1 MDLTHFQDGRPRMVD
16 VTEKPE
22 TFRTATAEAFVEL
35 TDEALSALEKGGV
48 GKGDPLVVAQLA
60 GILAAKKTADLIPL
74 CHPLPL
80 TGVEV
85 RVELLK
91 EEKRVRIE
99 ATVKTKAE
107 TGVEMEAKE
116 KGGEALKGLTFVI
129 TGELSRPREEVKAL
143 LRRLGAKVTDSV
155 SRKTSYLVVGENPGS
170 KLEKARALG
179 VPTLTEE
186 ELYRL
191 LEARTGKKAEE
202 LV

>member
-35 TDEALSALEKGGV
+35 TEEALSALEKGGV
-48 GKGDPLVVAQLA
+48 GKGTPSSWPSLRGSSPPRRRRTSSPL
-60 GILAAKKTADLIPL
+60 P
-74 CHPLPL
+74 PPPL

-107 TGVEMEAKE
+107 TGWRW
-116 KGGEALKGLTFVI
+116 
-129 TGELSRPREEVKAL
+129 RP
-143 LRRLGAKVTDSV
+143 
-155 SRKTSYLVVGENPGS
+155 
-170 KLEKARALG
+170 
-179 VPTLTEE
+179 
-186 ELYRL
+186 
-191 LEARTGKKAEE
+191 
-202 LV
+202 

>member
-35 TDEALSALEKGGV
+35 TEEALSALEKGGV

-107 TGVEMEAKE
+107 TGVEMEAMTACAVA
-116 KGGEALKGLTFVI
+116 ALTVYDM
-129 TGELSRPREEVKAL
+129 VKAADPAMEIGTIVL
-143 LRRLGAKVTDSV
+143 A
-155 SRKTSYLVVGENPGS
+155 RKTGGKRGEYRRSGRPA
-170 KLEKARALG
+170 ARRR
-179 VPTLTEE
+179 PQ
-186 ELYRL
+186 R
-191 LEARTGKKAEE
+191 
-202 LV
+202 

>member
-35 TDEALSALEKGGV
+35 TEEALSALEKGGV

-91 EEKRVRIE
+91 AEKRVRIE

-107 TGVEMEAKE
+107 TGVEMEAMTACAVAALTVYDMCKAVDRGMVIRDLQLEE
-116 KGGEALKGLTFVI
+116 KRGGKSGCY
-129 TGELSRPREEVKAL
+129 
-143 LRRLGAKVTDSV
+143 RR
-155 SRKTSYLVVGENPGS
+155 RKD
-170 KLEKARALG
+170 
-179 VPTLTEE
+179 
-186 ELYRL
+186 
-191 LEARTGKKAEE
+191 
-202 LV
+202 